1 MSGADVEVVKELL
14 ERMSGGGV
22 DFALELVSEDFSV
35 EIPSEL
41 SAEPDTYEGHAGARR
56 YFEGFDGLI
65 DDVRFEPL
73 EFFDEGGAVLVWLTL
88 SGRGAASGI
97 EVEQYAAV
105 AVWLEAGKV
114 VRMQPFADLD
124 SAREALR

>member
-1 MSGADVEVVKELL
+1 MSAADVEIVKQLL

-73 EFFDEGGAVLVWLTL
+73 EFFDEGEAVLVWLTL

-97 EVEQYAAV
+97 EVEQSAAV
-105 AVWLEAGKV
+105 LIWLEGGKV
-114 VRMQPFADLD
+114 VRMQPFPDLE